1 MYKLCRNPEVTIQSI
16 MGEGVEYNRSQKQAL
31 QISLKIPA
39 NPEIN
44 RFYKWNLLS
53 IYISSDKKHIR
64 SSKKKKTPKNN
75 IIPMC
80 FKCIM
85 MWTHRIHGIIKQL
98 HPCIFPKTFINL
110 AQCLLLWFL
119 SIMNPDIKQLCSVT
133 VRKGSTKFLL
143 DHSKLSV
150 CSSIQI

>member
-1 MYKLCRNPEVTIQSI
+1 

-64 SSKKKKTPKNN
+64 SSKKKK
-75 IIPMC
+75 
-80 FKCIM
+80 
-85 MWTHRIHGIIKQL
+85 HQ
-98 HPCIFPKTFINL
+98 KT
-110 AQCLLLWFL
+110 
-119 SIMNPDIKQLCSVT
+119 T
-133 VRKGSTKFLL
+133 
-143 DHSKLSV
+143 
-150 CSSIQI
+150 